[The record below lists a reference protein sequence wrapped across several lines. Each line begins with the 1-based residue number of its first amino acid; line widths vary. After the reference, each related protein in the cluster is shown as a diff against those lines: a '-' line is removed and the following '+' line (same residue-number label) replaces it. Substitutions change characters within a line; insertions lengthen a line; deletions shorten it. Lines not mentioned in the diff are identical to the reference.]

1 MAISV
6 GTTYY
11 SGLGTVYLK
20 SGKTTSGY
28 EVRLKYV
35 LNSSNPSTNKHSVT
49 STLQMRSTSSSYYTY
64 GNVSG
69 TKTVQGV
76 SETVKYID
84 AWDSTNWRD
93 MYTRTFDLE
102 ANDEGKL
109 TTNLTGSFNISSY
122 AWDASDYA
130 LKSASVSQ
138 SVEFPVIPR
147 KSEVTCPSFNA
158 GSSTNI
164 VVSKK
169 SESFTSTLRYVFGSL
184 SGTIA
189 TKTKDTVVGWKPNA
203 SDFYKQFPD
212 DISLGGTIYCDT
224 YSGNTLIGTTET
236 SFTCYAVEKDCKP
249 TIAIRVIDV
258 ASNTKMLTDDENVII
273 KGMSN
278 AKMMITYTFKNHA
291 YYGSLTASNGNVSYS
306 NQIEVTFEDA
316 TSPVFT
322 AKVTDSRGYSATA
335 TIDKQAEGNFIDYT
349 KLAFTKVNIG
359 RPETTSSIV
368 NVELKGNY
376 YNGKF
381 GEGMKKR
388 NIRVGDDLSGKKIYF
403 QCPESFRE
411 LLNGVNDTIIQC
423 ANGKITEVNYAG
435 SGEKYVGV
443 HNGDSF
449 YTYDDT
455 FGETINSELTM
466 PSDFGAVTSI
476 NIDSV
481 SYEYLFIETE
491 EENVNTLNL
500 KFRYREAGG
509 EWAGGIVVDE
519 IVRLSSGEALY
530 TQVEIKYGQENLPAG
545 VTATYSGE
553 IMTVYNIDPLS
564 DFYGTPE
571 SVKVADITIGE
582 SCFAYTK
589 IEYGQTNLPE
599 GYTANYDSENRMIV
613 IGPHFKD
620 DYVELT
626 PTISGNTFS
635 YSGQLGD
642 TFSYKKQ
649 YEFEF
654 YADDELMLVS
664 ASDKPIIVTKGISV
678 IRVGDGY
685 VDVRGDLLQHGQ
697 PLSSSNPYPVGSIYL
712 SVNSTNPGTLFGGT
726 WEQIKDKFILA
737 CGSTYANGA
746 TGGASTHT
754 HSIDG
759 HTHTSAGHTH
769 TIASH
774 THTSAAHTHGAGS
787 YAAAVNISDAGQ
799 IYIGVSSS
807 GYTASKYKRGGNGGY
822 ATGSNDSNSSGAYVY
837 GTSGSTTP
845 GATGGKSL
853 TTNSTTPGATGS
865 TSLTTKSASNL
876 PPYLAVYVWKRV
888 A

>member
-11 SGLGTVYLK
+11 SNLGTVYLK
-20 SGKTTSGY
+20 SGKSTSAY
-28 EVRLKYV
+28 EVRLKYI
-35 LNSSNPSTNKHSVT
+35 LNSSNPATNKHNVT
-49 STLQMRSTSSSYYTY
+49 STLQMRNTSSSYNTY
-64 GNVSG
+64 GNVSA

-76 SETVKYID
+76 SESLS
-84 AWDSTNWRD
+84 WLDSWTTSSWRD

-102 ANDEGKL
+102 ANSEGKL

-164 VVSKK
+164 VVTKK
-169 SESFTSTLRYVFGSL
+169 SDSFTSTIRYVFGSL

-189 TKTKDTVVGWKPNA
+189 TKTKEKVIPWTPNA

-212 DISLGGTIYCDT
+212 DTDLGGTIYCDT

-249 TIAIRVIDV
+249 EISIKVIDV
-258 ASNTKMLTDDENVII
+258 ASNTKLLTDDENVII

-291 YYGSLTASNGNVSYS
+291 YYGSLTASNGNISYS

-349 KLAFTKVNIG
+349 KLAFTNVNIG
-359 RPETTSSIV
+359 RPETTSSVV

-376 YNGKF
+376 YNGRF
-381 GEGMKKR
+381 GEGKKKR
-388 NIRVGDDLSGKKIYF
+388 NIRVGDDLSGKVVYF
-403 QCPESFRE
+403 QCPDGFRE
-411 LLNGVNDTIIQC
+411 LINGVNDTVIQC
-423 ANGKITEVNYAG
+423 ANGKITEVNYADT
-435 SGEKYVGV
+435 GEKSVGV
-443 HNGDSF
+443 HNGDKF
-449 YTYDDT
+449 YSYDNT
-455 FGETINSELTM
+455 FGEIITQQVTM
-466 PSDFGAVTSI
+466 PSDLGLVSSI
-476 NIDSV
+476 NMDSV
-481 SYEYLFIETE
+481 SYEYLYIEAE
-491 EENVNTLNL
+491 EENINTLKL
-500 KFRYREAGG
+500 KFRYRESGG
-509 EWAGGIVVDE
+509 EWSGGIINTE
-519 IVRLSSGEALY
+519 ITRLSPGEALY
-530 TQVEIKYGQENLPAG
+530 TKVEIKYGQENLPEG
-545 VTATYSGE
+545 ITATYNGE
-553 IMTVYNIDPLS
+553 IMTVNHFNPL
-564 DFYGTPE
+564 TQE
-571 SVKVADITIGE
+571 TEKVADITVGE
-582 SCFAYTK
+582 SCFAWAE
-589 IEYGQTNLPE
+589 IAYGQTNLPE
-599 GYTANYDSENRMIV
+599 GYSATYDSENRMV
-613 IGPHFKD
+613 ITGPKFVS

-654 YADDELMLVS
+654 YAEDELMYVS

-685 VDVRGDLLQHGQ
+685 VDIRGDLLQHGQ

-726 WEQIKDKFILA
+726 WEQIKDRFILA

-759 HTHTSAGHTH
+759 HTHTSAAHTH
-769 TIASH
+769 TINSH

-787 YAAAVNISDAGQ
+787 YAAAINVSNAGE
-799 IYIGVSSS
+799 IYIGVSSN
-807 GYTASKYKRGGNGGY
+807 GYTASTYKRGGSGNY
-822 ATGSNDSNSSGAYVY
+822 KTGSNDSNSSGTYVY

-845 GATGGKSL
+845 GATGGTSL

>member
-11 SGLGTVYLK
+11 SSLGTVYLK

-169 SESFTSTLRYVFGSL
+169 SESFTSTIRYVFGSL

-212 DISLGGTIYCDT
+212 DISLGGTVYCDT
-224 YSGNTLIGTTET
+224 YSGDTLVGTTET

-249 TIAIRVIDV
+249 TIEIRVIDV
-258 ASNTKMLTDDENVII
+258 ANNTKMLTDDENVII

-278 AKMMITYTFKNHA
+278 AKMMITYSFKNHG
-291 YYGSLTASNGNVSYS
+291 YYGSLTASNGS
-306 NQIEVTFEDA
+306 VTFNNQVEVIFENA

-349 KLAFTKVNIG
+349 KLAFTNVNIG

-376 YNGKF
+376 YNGNF
-381 GEGMKKR
+381 SE
-388 NIRVGDDLSGKKIYF
+388 NI
-403 QCPESFRE
+403 P
-411 LLNGVNDTIIQC
+411 
-423 ANGKITEVNYAG
+423 
-435 SGEKYVGV
+435 
-443 HNGDSF
+443 
-449 YTYDDT
+449 
-455 FGETINSELTM
+455 
-466 PSDFGAVTSI
+466 
-476 NIDSV
+476 
-481 SYEYLFIETE
+481 
-491 EENVNTLNL
+491 NTLKL

-509 EWAGGIVVDE
+509 EWAGGIINAE
-519 IVRLSSGEALY
+519 ITRLSPGEALY
-530 TQVEIKYGQENLPAG
+530 TKVEIKYGQENLPKG
-545 VTATYSGE
+545 VTATYDGE
-553 IMTVYNIDPLS
+553 IMTVMNFNPI
-564 DFYGTPE
+564 TQE
-571 SVKVADITIGE
+571 IENVADITVGE
-582 SCFAYTK
+582 SCFARTQIK
-589 IEYGQTNLPE
+589 YGDTDLPE
-599 GYTANYDSENRMIV
+599 GYSATYDSENRMV
-613 IGPHFKD
+613 ITGPKFVS

-654 YADDELMLVS
+654 YAEDELMLVS

-787 YAAAVNISDAGQ
+787 YAAAVNISNAGET
-799 IYIGVSSS
+799 YIGVSSN
-807 GYTASKYKRGGNGGY
+807 GYTASTYKRGGSGNY
-822 ATGSNDSNSSGAYVY
+822 KSGSNDSNSSGAYVY
-837 GTSGSTTP
+837 GTSSSTTP
-845 GATGGKSL
+845 GATGGTSL

-876 PPYLAVYVWKRV
+876 PPYLAVYVWKRT

>member
-11 SGLGTVYLK
+11 SNLGTVYLK
-20 SGKTTSGY
+20 SGKSTSAY
-28 EVRLKYV
+28 EVRLKYI
-35 LNSSNPSTNKHSVT
+35 LNSSNPATNKHNVT
-49 STLQMRSTSSSYYTY
+49 STLQMRNTSSSYNTY
-64 GNVSG
+64 GNVSA

-76 SETVKYID
+76 SESLS
-84 AWDSTNWRD
+84 WLDSWTTSSWRD

-102 ANDEGKL
+102 ANSEGKL

-130 LKSASVSQ
+130 LKSSSVSQ

-164 VVSKK
+164 VVTKK
-169 SESFTSTLRYVFGSL
+169 SDSFTSTIRYVFGSL

-189 TKTKDTVVGWKPNA
+189 TKTKEKVIPWTPNA

-212 DISLGGTIYCDT
+212 DTDLGGTIYCDT

-249 TIAIRVIDV
+249 EISIKVIDV
-258 ASNTKMLTDDENVII
+258 ASNTKLLTDDENVII

-291 YYGSLTASNGNVSYS
+291 YYGSLTASNGNISYS

-349 KLAFTKVNIG
+349 KLAFTNVNIG
-359 RPETTSSIV
+359 RPETTSSVV

-376 YNGKF
+376 YNGRF
-381 GEGMKKR
+381 GEGKKKR
-388 NIRVGDDLSGKKIYF
+388 NIRVGDDLSGKVVYF
-403 QCPESFRE
+403 QCPDGFRE
-411 LLNGVNDTIIQC
+411 LINGVNDTVIQC
-423 ANGKITEVNYAG
+423 ANGKITEVNYADT
-435 SGEKYVGV
+435 GEKSVGV
-443 HNGDSF
+443 HNGDKF
-449 YTYDDT
+449 YSYDNT
-455 FGETINSELTM
+455 FGEIITQQVTM
-466 PSDFGAVTSI
+466 PSDLGLVSSI
-476 NIDSV
+476 NMDSV
-481 SYEYLFIETE
+481 SYEYLYIEAE
-491 EENVNTLNL
+491 EENINTLKL
-500 KFRYREAGG
+500 KFRYRESGG
-509 EWAGGIVVDE
+509 EWSGGIINTE
-519 IVRLSSGEALY
+519 ITRLSPGEALY
-530 TQVEIKYGQENLPAG
+530 TKVEIKYGQENLPEG
-545 VTATYSGE
+545 ITATYNGE
-553 IMTVYNIDPLS
+553 IMTVNHFNPL
-564 DFYGTPE
+564 TQE
-571 SVKVADITIGE
+571 TEKVADITVGE
-582 SCFAYTK
+582 SCFAWAE
-589 IEYGQTNLPE
+589 IAYGQTNLPE
-599 GYTANYDSENRMIV
+599 GYSATYDSENRMV
-613 IGPHFKD
+613 ITGPKFVS

-654 YADDELMLVS
+654 YAEDELMYVS

-685 VDVRGDLLQHGQ
+685 VDIRGDLLQHGQ

-726 WEQIKDKFILA
+726 WEQIKDRFILA

-759 HTHTSAGHTH
+759 HTHTSAAHTH
-769 TIASH
+769 TINSH

-787 YAAAVNISDAGQ
+787 YAAAINVSNAGE
-799 IYIGVSSS
+799 IYIGVSSN
-807 GYTASKYKRGGNGGY
+807 GYTASTYKRGGSGNY
-822 ATGSNDSNSSGAYVY
+822 KTGSNDSNSSGTYVY

-845 GATGGKSL
+845 GATGGTSL